1 VHTILNSIT
10 LAPKKNM
17 RFSVTLILALL
28 LSVPSFGQFP
38 LLGFGSK
45 HFDNMEG
52 KTLSVIVSGNSVM
65 DENLRSSFSEH
76 WNFSKVEFISPEE
89 MAHSITD
96 ENKYFFLS
104 VNVSTTTEG
113 QVLNSTRTNKYLII
127 TRGGYK
133 SIDKVDKRKWLFA
146 LPMDFFND
154 EQMIPDMSYRIEPC
168 IKLMNDAMTTIRN
181 EKIKIK
187 SGPDGVKF
195 MSNEF
200 SKNFSRLKDKT
211 LLINKSMVRRED
223 ASYLDLSVRH
233 RKSATEAEIREVYP
247 YAIEVVDKSEIE
259 SAISKNRK
267 ESAVLIS
274 LSFVNQITMIFD
286 TETLET
292 LYYTFNKSG
301 LSLNKKDYKKFPL

>member
-1 VHTILNSIT
+1 
-10 LAPKKNM
+10 M
-17 RFSVTLILALL
+17 RFSVSFILGLL
-28 LSVPSFGQFP
+28 LSIPSFGQFP
-38 LLGFGSK
+38 LMGFGSK
-45 HFDNMEG
+45 HFDNLDG
-52 KTLSVIVSGNSVM
+52 KTLSVVVSGNSVM
-65 DENLRSSFSEH
+65 DENLRSSFSDH
-76 WNFSKVEFISPEE
+76 WNFSDVEFISPEE
-89 MAHSITD
+89 MAYGITD

-104 VNVSTTTEG
+104 VNVSTTMEG

-133 SIDKVDKRKWLFA
+133 SIDKVDKRKWVFA

-154 EQMIPDMSYRIEPC
+154 EQMIPDMAYRIKPC

-195 MSNEF
+195 MSKEY

-211 LLINKSMVRRED
+211 LLINKSMVRSENT
-223 ASYLDLSVRH
+223 SYLDLSVRH

-259 SAISKNRK
+259 SAISNNRK
-267 ESAVLIS
+267 ERAVLIS

-286 TETLET
+286 TESLET

-301 LSLNKKDYKKFPL
+301 LSLKKKDYKKFPL